1 MLEPE
6 HIERIRAIFLHQ
18 RPHVSIADATAL
30 LGWTRREMSEAIRSG
45 EIEVT
50 KTPLG
55 AWIWRE
61 ELWAKALE
69 MWPLEAI
76 DEALGA
82 DADRALPSPLRLADL
97 HVRLPRYQITML
109 EYMAE
114 RDRTSV
120 GNVLTRELDGV
131 ASANAE
137 ELSWSVIGF
146 GGAMHWPDSEDSQL
160 PC

>member
-1 MLEPE
+1 MLDPE
-6 HIERIRAIFLHQ
+6 LIERIRAIFLHQ

-30 LGWTRREMSEAIRSG
+30 LGWTRHEMSEAIRSG

-69 MWPLEAI
+69 MWPLESI
-76 DEALGA
+76 EEALGT

-109 EYMAE
+109 EYLAE
-114 RDRTSV
+114 RVRTSV
-120 GNVLTRELDGV
+120 SNVLTRELDGV
-131 ASANAE
+131 ASLNAE
-137 ELSWSVIGF
+137 ELSWSIIGF
-146 GGAMHWPDSEDSQL
+146 DGALHWPDSEDSQL